1 MNATLSLLDLAGAVA
16 LLLWGLHM
24 VQSGIQR
31 AFGPDLRRVLGRAFG
46 NRLKAFAAGLGITAV
61 LQSSTA
67 TGLMVAGFAAG
78 GLVDLVPALAVMLGA
93 NVGTTLIVQL
103 LSFEIAQAGPL
114 LLLVG
119 VMMFRQGNASR
130 TRDLG
135 RVAIGLGLMLLALS
149 QLLVI
154 VTPYEDVPSLRLLLG
169 AVATQPLIALLFA
182 ALMTWAAHSSV
193 AIVLLVMS
201 FTAKGVVPLDTA
213 LALVLGANIG
223 SALNPVL
230 EAPRGGDRAGLRVAV
245 GNLLN
250 RLIGAAI
257 FLPVLNWIGPQLV
270 RFEPNL
276 ARGVAD
282 FHLMFNVAMALIFL
296 PLLQPFAR
304 LLRTCLP
311 TRIEAQDPSRPLYL
325 DPAAAET
332 PAIALGNAA
341 REALR
346 MIDVLD
352 EMLSGV
358 ANALGQSDRQK
369 IIETRRMDDILD
381 RLHSAINDYLI
392 ALDSD
397 TLTEEDDKRLSGILA
412 FTTNLEL
419 AGDTIDR
426 SAMATLARQLK
437 RGLVLSSGGRA
448 DARRM
453 LDRLSANL
461 RLAATAFMTGDDR
474 AARALADEKALFRDI
489 EAQATAAHFR
499 HLREFK
505 PPATIETNTLHLD
518 LLRALKSVNDCL
530 VAGAAYP
537 ILEERGALRQSRLRA
552 RPSKESRENGRRS

>member
-1 MNATLSLLDLAGAVA
+1 MTWTLLDLAGSVA
-16 LLLWGLHM
+16 LLLWGVHM
-24 VQSGIQR
+24 VQTGIQR
-31 AFGPDLRRVLGRAFG
+31 AFGPELRRWLGSALPS
-46 NRLKAFAAGLGITAV
+46 RLAAFAAGLGVTAI

-67 TGLMVAGFAAG
+67 TGLMVAGFAAAG
-78 GLVDLVPALAVMLGA
+78 AVALQPALAVMLGA

-103 LSFEIAQAGPL
+103 LSFDIGQAGPL

-135 RVAIGLGLMLLALS
+135 RVAIGLGLVMLALS

-169 AVATQPLIALLFA
+169 AIATQPIIALLFA

-201 FTAKGVVPLDTA
+201 FAAKGVVPLDTA

-230 EAPRGGDRAGLRVAV
+230 EAPRGGDRAGTRVAV
-245 GNLLN
+245 GNLLT
-250 RLIGAAI
+250 RLVGAAI
-257 FLPVLNWIGPQLV
+257 FLPLLNRIGPELV
-270 RFEPNL
+270 RLDPSL
-276 ARGVAD
+276 ARGVAN
-282 FHLMFNVAMALIFL
+282 FHLLFNLATALVFL
-296 PLLQPFAR
+296 PLLRPFAK

-311 TRIEAQDPSRPLYL
+311 ARIEPQDPSRPLYL

-352 EMLSGV
+352 EMLNGV
-358 ANALGQSDRQK
+358 LNALGQSDRQK
-369 IIETRRMDDILD
+369 IVETRRMDDILD
-381 RLHSAINDYLI
+381 RLNTAIKDYLI
-392 ALDSD
+392 KIDPEA
-397 TLTEEDDKRLSGILA
+397 LTEEDDKRLAAILA

-426 SAMATLARQLK
+426 SAMGTIARQLK
-437 RGLVLSSGGRA
+437 RGLVLVRGGRA
-448 DARRM
+448 DVRAM

-474 AARALADEKALFRDI
+474 AARTLADEKAIFRDM
-489 EAQATAAHFR
+489 EAKATAAHFR
-499 HLREFK
+499 HLRESK
-505 PPATIETNTLHLD
+505 PAAIETNTLHLD
-518 LLRALKSVNDCL
+518 LLRALKVVNDCL
-530 VAGAAYP
+530 VAGVAYP
-537 ILEERGALRQSRLRA
+537 ILEERGELRQSRLRTK
-552 RPSKESRENGRRS
+552 PSKDARENGRRS

>member
-1 MNATLSLLDLAGAVA
+1 MDATLSLLDLAGAVA

-31 AFGPDLRRVLGRAFG
+31 AFGPELRRWLGAAFG
-46 NRLKAFAAGLGITAV
+46 NRFKAFAAGLGVTAV

-67 TGLMVAGFAAG
+67 AGLMVAGFAAG

-103 LSFEIAQAGPL
+103 LSFDMGQAGSL

-119 VMMFRQGNASR
+119 VMMFRRGNASR

-154 VTPYEDVPSLRLLLG
+154 VTPYGDVPSLRMLLG
-169 AVATQPLIALLFA
+169 AVATQPMIALLFA

-193 AIVLLVMS
+193 AIVLLIMS
-201 FTAKGVVPLDTA
+201 FTAKGVVPLYTA
-213 LALVLGANIG
+213 MALVLGANIG

-230 EAPRGGDRAGLRVAV
+230 EGPRGGDRAGMRVAV
-245 GNLLN
+245 GNLFN

-257 FLPVLNWIGPQLV
+257 FLPLLTWIGPELLRV
-270 RFEPNL
+270 EPNL
-276 ARGVAD
+276 TRAVAD
-282 FHLMFNVAMALIFL
+282 FHLMFNVATALVFL
-296 PLLQPFAR
+296 PLLRPFAR
-304 LLRTCLP
+304 LLRYCLP
-311 TRIEAQDPSRPLYL
+311 ARIEAQDPSRPLYL
-325 DPAAAET
+325 DPAAVET

-352 EMLSGV
+352 EMLNGLL
-358 ANALGQSDRQK
+358 NALGQSDRQK
-369 IIETRRMDDILD
+369 IVETRRMDDILD
-381 RLHSAINDYLI
+381 RLNSAINEYLI
-392 ALDSD
+392 ALDPEA
-397 TLTEEDDKRLSGILA
+397 LTEEDDKRLAAILA

-437 RGLVLSSGGRA
+437 RGLVLAKGGRA
-448 DARRM
+448 DVHAM

-461 RLAATAFMTGDDR
+461 RLAATAFMTGDER
-474 AARALADEKALFRDI
+474 AARALADEKAIFRDI
-489 EAQATAAHFR
+489 EAKATAAHFR
-499 HLREFK
+499 NLRESK
-505 PPATIETNTLHLD
+505 PATIETNTLHLD
-518 LLRALKSVNDCL
+518 LLRALKSVNDYL

-537 ILEERGALRQSRLRA
+537 ILEERGELRQSRLRSK
-552 RPSKESRENGRRS
+552 PSKDAR

>member
-24 VQSGIQR
+24 VQGGVQR
-31 AFGPDLRRVLGRAFG
+31 GFGPDLRRGLGRALG
-46 NRLKAFAAGLGITAV
+46 NRLQGFAAGLGVTAI

-93 NVGTTLIVQL
+93 NVGTTLTVEL
-103 LSFEIAQAGPL
+103 LSFNLAAAAPL
-114 LLLVG
+114 LLVVG
-119 VMMFRQGNASR
+119 VLMFRKGDASR

-135 RVAIGLGLMLLALS
+135 RVAIGLGLMLLSLT
-149 QLLVI
+149 QLHMI
-154 VTPYEDVPSLRLLLG
+154 VTPYEDVPSLRILLG
-169 AVATQPLIALLFA
+169 AVATQPIIALLFG
-182 ALMTWAAHSSV
+182 ALATWAAHSSV

-201 FTAKGVVPLDTA
+201 FATQGVIPLDTG

-223 SALNPVL
+223 SALSPAL
-230 EAPRGGDRAGLRVAV
+230 EAPRGGDQAGARVAL
-245 GNLLN
+245 GNLFN

-257 FLPVLNWIGPQLV
+257 FLPLIGWIGPQLL

-276 ARGVAD
+276 GRAVAD
-282 FHLMFNVAMALIFL
+282 FHLAFNVATALAFL

-304 LLRTCLP
+304 LLRYCLP
-311 TRIEAQDPSRPLYL
+311 ARIEPQDPSRPLYL

-346 MIDVLD
+346 MTDVLD
-352 EMLSGV
+352 EMLQG
-358 ANALGQSDRQK
+358 ATHALAQSDRQK
-369 IIETRRMDDILD
+369 IVETRRMDDILD
-381 RLHSAINDYLI
+381 RLNSAIKAYLI
-392 ALDSD
+392 GLDPEALS
-397 TLTEEDDKRLSGILA
+397 EEDDKRLAAILA

-419 AGDTIDR
+419 AGDAIDR
-426 SAMATLARQLK
+426 SAMGTLARQLK
-437 RGLVLSSGGRA
+437 RGTLLAKGGRA
-448 DARRM
+448 DVRTM

-461 RLAATAFMTGDDR
+461 RLAATAFMTGDER
-474 AARALADEKALFRDI
+474 AARMLVDEKAIFRDI
-489 EAQATAAHFR
+489 EAKATAAHFR
-499 HLREFK
+499 DLRK
-505 PPATIETNTLHLD
+505 SQPAAVAANTLHLD

-537 ILEERGALRQSRLRA
+537 ILEERGELRQSRLRA
-552 RPSKESRENGRRS
+552 KPNKDAR

>member
-1 MNATLSLLDLAGAVA
+1 MDATLSLLDLAGAVA

-31 AFGPDLRRVLGRAFG
+31 AFGPELRRWLGAAFG
-46 NRLKAFAAGLGITAV
+46 NRFKAFAAGLGVTAV

-67 TGLMVAGFAAG
+67 AGLMVAGFAAG

-103 LSFEIAQAGPL
+103 LSFDMGQAGPL

-119 VMMFRQGNASR
+119 VMMFRRGNASR

-154 VTPYEDVPSLRLLLG
+154 VTPYGDVPSLRMLLG
-169 AVATQPLIALLFA
+169 AVATQPMIALLFA

-193 AIVLLVMS
+193 AIVLLIMS
-201 FTAKGVVPLDTA
+201 FTAKGVVPLYTA
-213 LALVLGANIG
+213 MALVLGANIG

-230 EAPRGGDRAGLRVAV
+230 EGPRGGDRAGMRVAV
-245 GNLLN
+245 GNLFN

-257 FLPVLNWIGPQLV
+257 FLPLLTWIGPELLRV
-270 RFEPNL
+270 EPNL
-276 ARGVAD
+276 TRAVAD
-282 FHLMFNVAMALIFL
+282 FHLMFNVATALVFL
-296 PLLQPFAR
+296 PLLRPFAR
-304 LLRTCLP
+304 LLRYCLP
-311 TRIEAQDPSRPLYL
+311 ARIEAQDPSRPLYL
-325 DPAAAET
+325 DPAAVET

-352 EMLSGV
+352 EMLNGLL
-358 ANALGQSDRQK
+358 NALGQSDRQK
-369 IIETRRMDDILD
+369 IVETRRMDDILD
-381 RLHSAINDYLI
+381 RLNSAINEYLI
-392 ALDSD
+392 ALDPEA
-397 TLTEEDDKRLSGILA
+397 LTEEDDKRLAAILA

-437 RGLVLSSGGRA
+437 RGLVLAKGGRA
-448 DARRM
+448 DVHAM

-461 RLAATAFMTGDDR
+461 RLAATAFMTGDER
-474 AARALADEKALFRDI
+474 AARALADEKAIFRDI
-489 EAQATAAHFR
+489 EAKATAAHFR
-499 HLREFK
+499 NLRESK
-505 PPATIETNTLHLD
+505 PATIETNTLHLD
-518 LLRALKSVNDCL
+518 LLRALKSVNDYL

-537 ILEERGALRQSRLRA
+537 ILEERGELRQSRLRSK
-552 RPSKESRENGRRS
+552 PSKDAR

>member
-46 NRLKAFAAGLGITAV
+46 NRFKAFAAGLGITAI

-169 AVATQPLIALLFA
+169 AVATEPLIALLFA

-193 AIVLLVMS
+193 AIVLLIMS

-230 EAPRGGDRAGLRVAV
+230 EAPRAGDRAGLRVGV
-245 GNLLN
+245 GNLFN

-257 FLPVLNWIGPQLV
+257 FLPLLNWIGPELV

-282 FHLMFNVAMALIFL
+282 FHLMFNVVTALVFL
-296 PLLQPFAR
+296 PLLRPFAG
-304 LLRTCLP
+304 LLRSCLP
-311 TRIEAQDPSRPLYL
+311 ARIEAQDPSRPLYL
-325 DPAAAET
+325 DPAAVET
-332 PAIALGNAA
+332 PPIALGNAA

-358 ANALGQSDRQK
+358 AQALGQSDRQK
-369 IIETRRMDDILD
+369 IVETRRMDDILD
-381 RLHSAINDYLI
+381 RLGNAIKDYLI
-392 ALDSD
+392 ALDPEA
-397 TLTEEDDKRLSGILA
+397 LTEEDDKRLAAILA

-437 RGLVLSSGGRA
+437 RGLVLARGGRA
-448 DARRM
+448 DVRAM

-474 AARALADEKALFRDI
+474 AARALADQKAIFRDI
-489 EAQATAAHFR
+489 EAKATAAHFR
-499 HLREFK
+499 HLRESK
-505 PPATIETNTLHLD
+505 PLTIETNTLHLD

-537 ILEERGALRQSRLRA
+537 ILEERGALRQSRLRTK
-552 RPSKESRENGRRS
+552 PSKESRENGRRS

>member
-1 MNATLSLLDLAGAVA
+1 MDATLSLLDLAGAVA

-31 AFGPDLRRVLGRAFG
+31 AFGPDLRRSLGHALG
-46 NRLKAFAAGLGITAV
+46 NRFKALAAGLGITAI

-67 TGLMVAGFAAG
+67 AGLMVAGFAAG

-103 LSFEIAQAGPL
+103 LSFNLAPGSPL
-114 LLLVG
+114 LLVLG

-149 QLLVI
+149 LLLSI
-154 VTPYEDVPSLRLLLG
+154 VAPYEDVPSLRLLLG
-169 AVATQPLIALLFA
+169 AVVTQPLIALLFG
-182 ALMTWAAHSSV
+182 ALATWAAHSSV

-201 FTAKGVVPLDTA
+201 FATNGVIPLDA
-213 LALVLGANIG
+213 CLALVLGANIG

-230 EAPRGGDRAGLRVAV
+230 EAPRGADRAGARVAV
-245 GNLLN
+245 GNLFN

-257 FLPVLNWIGPQLV
+257 FLPLVDWIGPELL

-276 ARGVAD
+276 GRAVAD
-282 FHLMFNVAMALIFL
+282 FHLAFNVATALIFL
-296 PLLQPFAR
+296 PLLQPFVQ
-304 LLRTCLP
+304 LLRYCLP
-311 TRIEAQDPSRPLYL
+311 ARIEPQDPSRPLYL
-325 DPAAAET
+325 DPAATET
-332 PAIALGNAA
+332 PAVGLGNAA

-352 EMLSGV
+352 EMLQGV
-358 ANALGQSDRQK
+358 ANALAQSDRQK
-369 IIETRRMDDILD
+369 IVETRRMHDILD
-381 RLHSAINDYLI
+381 RLNTAIKAYLVAFDPE
-392 ALDSD
+392 ALS
-397 TLTEEDDKRLSGILA
+397 EEDDDRLAAILA

-426 SAMATLARQLK
+426 SAMGTLARQLK
-437 RGLVLSSGGRA
+437 RGVVIA
-448 DARRM
+448 KVARTDVRTM

-474 AARALADEKALFRDI
+474 AARALADEKAIFRDI
-489 EAQATAAHFR
+489 ESKATAAHFR
-499 HLREFK
+499 SLREVK
-505 PPATIETNTLHLD
+505 PVAMEASTLHLD
-518 LLRALKSVNDCL
+518 LLRALKAVNDHL

-537 ILEERGALRQSRLRA
+537 ILEKRGELRQNRLRTK
-552 RPSKESRENGRRS
+552 PSKDAR

>member
-16 LLLWGLHM
+16 LLLWGVHM

-31 AFGPDLRRVLGRAFG
+31 AFGPDLRRALGAAFG
-46 NRLKAFAAGLGITAV
+46 NRFKAFAAGLGVTAI

-67 TGLMVAGFAAG
+67 AGLMVAGFAAG

-103 LSFEIAQAGPL
+103 LSFEIAQAAPL

-135 RVAIGLGLMLLALS
+135 RTAIGLGLMLLALS

-154 VTPYEDVPSLRLLLG
+154 VTPYEDVPSLRILLG

-193 AIVLLVMS
+193 AIVLLIMA
-201 FTAKGVVPLDTA
+201 FAAKGVVPLDTA

-230 EAPRGGDRAGLRVAV
+230 ETPRGGDRAGTRVAV
-245 GNLLN
+245 GNLFN
-250 RLIGAAI
+250 RLIGGAI
-257 FLPVLNWIGPQLV
+257 FLPLITWIGPELL

-276 ARGVAD
+276 TRAVAD

-296 PLLQPFAR
+296 PLLRPFAR
-304 LLRTCLP
+304 LLRYALP
-311 TRIEAQDPSRPLYL
+311 ARIEAQDPSRPLYL
-325 DPAAAET
+325 DPGAVET

-352 EMLSGV
+352 EMLSGML
-358 ANALGQSDRQK
+358 NALGQSDRQK
-369 IIETRRMDDILD
+369 IVETRRMDDILD
-381 RLHSAINDYLI
+381 RLNSAIKDYLI
-392 ALDSD
+392 ALDPEA
-397 TLTEEDDKRLSGILA
+397 LTEEDDKRLAVILA

-419 AGDTIDR
+419 AGDMIDR
-426 SAMATLARQLK
+426 SAMATLGRQLK
-437 RGLVLSSGGRA
+437 RGLVLAKGGRA
-448 DARRM
+448 DVQAM

-461 RLAATAFMTGDDR
+461 RLAATAFMSGDDR
-474 AARALADEKALFRDI
+474 AARALADEKAIFRDI
-489 EAQATAAHFR
+489 EAKATAAHFR
-499 HLREFK
+499 HLREAK
-505 PPATIETNTLHLD
+505 PAAIETNTLHLD

-537 ILEERGALRQSRLRA
+537 ILEERGELRQSRLRA
-552 RPSKESRENGRRS
+552 KPSKDRENWRRS